1 MSTQYDDMLYIP
13 HHVSPT
19 KPQMSMADRA
29 AQFSPFAALTGHDAA
44 IKETARLTDRKTEL
58 TEDALNA
65 LNSKF
70 QTLSQH
76 IHDRSEVS
84 ITYFRPDERKAGGSY
99 VTVCGVVRKIDSIHR
114 VIQMMTGTIIPADDV
129 SDIRFDII

>member
-1 MSTQYDDMLYIP
+1 MSTQYDDMIYMP
-13 HHVSPT
+13 HHISLT

-44 IKETARLTDRKTEL
+44 IRETARLTDNQTEL

-65 LNSKF
+65 LNRKF
-70 QTLSQH
+70 QILSGH

-84 ITYFRPDERKAGGSY
+84 ITYFRQDERKAGGAY
-99 VTVCGVVRKIDSIHR
+99 VTVCGVVRKIDNIHR
-114 VIQMMTGTIIPADDV
+114 MIHMTNGTMIPADDV
-129 SDIRFDII
+129 RDIQFDII

>member
-1 MSTQYDDMLYIP
+1 MSTQYDDMIYIP
-13 HHVSPT
+13 HHISPT

-44 IKETARLTDRKTEL
+44 IRETARLTDKKIEMS
-58 TEDALNA
+58 EDTLNA
-65 LNSKF
+65 LNRKF
-70 QTLSQH
+70 QILTGY

-99 VTVCGVVRKIDSIHR
+99 VTACGVIKKIDTVHR
-114 VIQMMTGTIIPADDV
+114 VIYMMDGTLIPADDV
-129 SDIRFDII
+129 SDIRFQAI